1 MKIKTY
7 FNKITCAGITALL
20 LASFTTE
27 ALASTAVIRDAEEKA
42 EEAQEN
48 LGAVNSQI
56 GNIEAEQAA
65 LREEM
70 AALDADLTNV
80 VLNITLLEGEL
91 TNTRA
96 ELDQVSNDL
105 TAAQQKESTEY
116 NDMKKRIRYMYEN
129 GDQTLW
135 SALLGSDGISDLLNR
150 IEYVETVY
158 KYDRNLL
165 NQYQDTVAQVTE
177 LKHNVQEEEA
187 ELEEI
192 EVELVNQQA
201 VLEATIAEKQ
211 KENEDF
217 SAQLA
222 NAQALAD
229 QYAATIA
236 QQNEII
242 RAEQKRIEE
251 EEARKKAE
259 EEKRKAEAELKKKEE
274 EEKKKKQEQQAQSGT
289 SGGTDDSG
297 SSAGGDQGG
306 TAGSG
311 SSEESSSGGGDNTG
325 SGSNPGYTTGVSGQ
339 AVVDYACQFLGNPYV
354 YGGTSLTNG
363 TDCSGFTQGV
373 FAHFGIS
380 LPRTSYEQSQVGQSV
395 SYDCAQPGDIVYY
408 TGHVGIYMGGGQII
422 NASTPA
428 TGIKIQSATYRP
440 IVTIRR
446 VL

>member
-251 EEARKKAE
+251 EE
-259 EEKRKAEAELKKKEE
+259 
-274 EEKKKKQEQQAQSGT
+274 KKKKQEQQAQSGT